1 MNTHKT
7 ISLLAAAFIV
17 VGQAALLAVDT
28 HATAQ
33 EAASDTHQNVYEAS
47 FSPAH
52 AVYDTALAQRAA
64 GARGA

>member
-17 VGQAALLAVDT
+17 AGQAALFALDT
-28 HATAQ
+28 RSSAQ
-33 EAASDTHQNVYEAS
+33 DTASDGYQNVYEAR

-52 AVYDTALAQRAA
+52 AVYSTALALRAHREQ
-64 GARGA
+64 GA

>member
-17 VGQAALLAVDT
+17 AGQAALLAVDT
-28 HATAQ
+28 RSTTQEDTGATY
-33 EAASDTHQNVYEAS
+33 QNVYEAR

-52 AVYDTALAQRAA
+52 AVYATALAPRAA
-64 GARGA
+64 GSQDA

>member
-17 VGQAALLAVDT
+17 AGQAALFAVDT
-28 HATAQ
+28 RATTQ
-33 EAASDTHQNVYEAS
+33 EAASDTYQNVYEAR

-52 AVYDTALAQRAA
+52 AVYATALAQRAA
-64 GARGA
+64 GSQGA

>member
-17 VGQAALLAVDT
+17 VGQAALFAVDT
-28 HATAQ
+28 HATTQ
-33 EAASDTHQNVYEAS
+33 EAATDTHQNVYEAR

-52 AVYDTALAQRAA
+52 AVYATALAQRAA
-64 GARGA
+64 GSQGA